1 MRKETIDEMWAAGSE
16 GDPFALAAM
25 GIICYEGKHVR
36 RDVEHGIAYLEH
48 AAQSNLLWAR
58 DNLYFIKRRLN
69 GNPNLKRNVLIS
81 RDAIQQMNTYAQQG
95 NLYALAMIGEYFICQ
110 NQDEGLQAKG
120 LEYLNIAVLRGSL
133 WAEDILR
140 DLGITSGVTAKEDPL
155 GDSSMG
161 PRMRSFVERSLKER
175 FGSDMSIWEIQQGI
189 KSACDFFGISYPKMV
204 QDLSD
209 MKCGST
215 MFCNVDR
222 QSFSDDILCYDLEQL
237 KRLNVRT
244 PDAFTLVMT
253 HECAHRVFQ
262 DCNFDGPNN
271 GQWDEEMVADYFMG
285 VRSGM
290 QGIDIRDVIR
300 GFQNSSGSMSHPS
313 GALRVKVMWF
323 GKTHVEEL
331 LRRGYRPTLQGLF
344 NDYMEFRSSID
355 DEVRRA
361 FLNVGFS
368 IVHRNR

>member
-58 DNLYFIKRRLN
+58 DNLYFIQRRLN

-81 RDAIQQMNTYAQQG
+81 RDAIQQMDTYARQG
-95 NLYALAMIGEYFICQ
+95 NLYALAMLGEYFICQ

-140 DLGITSGVTAKEDPL
+140 ELGITSGLTAKEDPL
-155 GDSSMG
+155 DDSLMG

-189 KSACDFFGISYPKMV
+189 KSACDFFGISYPKMA

-209 MKCGST
+209 LKCGST
-215 MFCNVDR
+215 MFCDVDSR
-222 QSFSDDILCYDLEQL
+222 SFSDDILCYDLEQL
-237 KRLNVRT
+237 KSLNVRT

-262 DCNFDGPNN
+262 GHHFEGPNN

-331 LRRGYRPTLQGLF
+331 LRRGYRPTLQSLF